1 MKFLLLVL
9 PAFLLAGCSSIP
21 DKASGFAGVDA
32 ALAQRLEQKT
42 IWRSNSQVDA
52 EAENKVQALLAQPL
66 DADAAVQIALLNHRN
81 LQAEYEELGVAQ
93 ADLVQAGLLRNPV
106 LSLSRLEGGGLTKRT
121 LGIELDFLSLLLAAP
136 QQRLQS
142 LQFEHTKLRVAQAVL
157 RHAAETRKAW
167 VEAMAAQQKL
177 KFVEQVDT
185 LIQSEA
191 ELGER
196 QYSAGNLS
204 RRDSLR
210 QQAFRAESAL
220 ALAQAKTSAQTTR
233 ENLKRWM
240 GLGADQDSWQLVQR
254 LADPLPALPSRENLL
269 ASGMQQRLDLQ
280 MAQKEQQAYASAL
293 KLTRGT
299 RFINVLD
306 VGAER
311 ESSSGEPRMTGPT
324 LALELP
330 IFDQGQSRVDKL
342 ESLLRQSEDR
352 KAALSAEIGTEISSA
367 WQRAETARLGV
378 QHTHDVLMP
387 LRRQIQNQSLLY
399 YNGML
404 IGMYELLADARERIN
419 AMLGFIDASR
429 EYWLAEADLQLAVGG
444 KLPVTKNIFTTEGT
458 ENTELQHD

>member
-9 PAFLLAGCSSIP
+9 TAFLLAGCSGIP
-21 DKASGFAGVDA
+21 DKANSFAGVDA
-32 ALAQRLEQKT
+32 ALAQRLEQKV
-42 IWRSNSQVDA
+42 IWRSNNQQDT
-52 EAENKVQALLAQPL
+52 EADTQIQALLAQPL

-81 LQAEYEELGVAQ
+81 LQAEYEALGVAQ

-106 LSLSRLEGGGLTKRT
+106 LSLSRLEGGGLTKRM
-121 LGIELDFLSLLLAAP
+121 LGVELDFLSLLLAAP

-142 LQFEHTKLRVAQAVL
+142 LQLEHTKLRVAQAVL

-185 LIQSEA
+185 LIQAET
-191 ELGER
+191 ELGNR

-210 QQAFRAESAL
+210 QQAFSAESAL
-220 ALAQAKTSAQTTR
+220 TLAQAKTSTQTTR

-240 GLGADQDSWQLVQR
+240 GLTSAQDHWQLAPR
-254 LADPLPALPSRENLL
+254 LADPPTALPQREALL

-280 MAQKEQQAYASAL
+280 IAQKEQDVYDSAL
-293 KLTRGT
+293 TLTRDT

-306 VGAER
+306 AGVER
-311 ESSSGEPRMTGPT
+311 ESSSGEPGMTGPT
-324 LALELP
+324 LSLELP
-330 IFDQGQSRVDKL
+330 IFDQGQARVGKL
-342 ESLLRQSEDR
+342 EALLRQSQGR
-352 KAALSAEIGTEISSA
+352 KMALTNEISTEISTA
-367 WQRAETARLGV
+367 WLRAETARQSV

-387 LRRQIQNQSLLY
+387 LRRQIQHQSLLH

-404 IGMYELLADARERIN
+404 IGMNELLADARERIS

-429 EYWLAEADLQLAVGG
+429 EYWLAEAELQLAVGG
-444 KLPVTKNIFTTEGT
+444 RLPVESAEKEKAK
-458 ENTELQHD
+458 